1 MNKRKWDREKRIL
14 RLIINAV
21 IVILVFGAWFQMF
34 FQFEDGVL
42 SSWGLR
48 SLKYFTVLSNLM
60 EGIACIVWLLAV
72 WQNKRS
78 TNQKSAAISRD
89 GKGTDRISLVF
100 AERLKYVGCVAVSLT
115 FLTVMLFLG
124 PVFGWT
130 GIFAGAN
137 LWFHL
142 VVPVIAILE
151 FVFLEAK
158 PIRKK
163 DNRLAVL
170 PTLAYATAY
179 LCNVLIRGTEGN
191 DWYGFVTWGL
201 PIGLIFFLIS
211 CIVTY
216 LIGLLLRLAGQ

>member
-1 MNKRKWDREKRIL
+1 MDKGKRIL
-14 RLIINAV
+14 RLIINIT

-34 FQFEDGVL
+34 FQFEEGVL

-60 EGIACIVWLLAV
+60 EGIACIVWLWAV
-72 WQNKRS
+72 WHKL
-78 TNQKSAAISRD
+78 
-89 GKGTDRISLVF
+89 SLAF

-124 PVFGWT
+124 PVFGWM

-151 FVFLEAK
+151 FVFLEEK

-170 PTLAYATAY
+170 PTLVYATAY

-201 PIGLIFFLIS
+201 PIGLLIFLIS

-216 LIGLLLRLAGQ
+216 LIGLILRITNHWH